1 MPIFHRQPPCYDLAE
16 RKSCDRTSGK
26 CQKTEQTDQWLCG
39 FARKQR
45 PVDALQ
51 LANNPAPT
59 GSAITGVAL
68 ESPAAANRVRKS
80 ELKLQGWLVWQDSTV
95 ERLKAIAGQGID
107 SQADKACSRCTAWK
121 PYEKQATCPSA
132 AEANLQSFP
141 DPYVF
146 DGLLLSGWAGHC
158 R

>member
-1 MPIFHRQPPCYDLAE
+1 VTAHRGSVKKPNKLI
-16 RKSCDRTSGK
+16 SGYAVFRENNVLL
-26 CQKTEQTDQWLCG
+26 TLI
-39 FARKQR
+39 
-45 PVDALQ
+45 Q

-59 GSAITGVAL
+59 GSAVTGVAL

-80 ELKLQGWLVWQDSTV
+80 ELNLQGWLVSQDPTV

-141 DPYVF
+141 DPHVF